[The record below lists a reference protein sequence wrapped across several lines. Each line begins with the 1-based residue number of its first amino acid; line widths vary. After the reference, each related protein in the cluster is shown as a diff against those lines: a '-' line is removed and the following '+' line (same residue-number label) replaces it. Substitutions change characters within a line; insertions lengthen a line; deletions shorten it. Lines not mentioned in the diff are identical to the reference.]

1 MQHKRIISI
10 TILII
15 AAIAAVSVLVCLFFV
30 NQSHVSQARNRLVRY
45 RTVYKGRTYD
55 KTALVYLPRGYQD
68 SSKKYNVLFLMHGW
82 GMSENDFIKGDPN
95 NKAPVIDDLMKDEKN
110 PFIVVS
116 PTYYP
121 NWSFTNDDE
130 ASEDKLTKRFAKTE
144 INQVLKVVQAQYH
157 VYKSRNHYA
166 FAGFSF
172 GAITGWAV
180 MQDQLSHFR
189 YFQMI
194 AGGDNRAA
202 QLRSKLLKS
211 KLAYDVTVSV
221 GSDDYVNNGTPYDID
236 RTMNTLKNVPHIRF
250 HIDEN
255 GSHDLPSAM
264 RQLKFGMRFFFK

>member
-1 MQHKRIISI
+1 
-10 TILII
+10 
-15 AAIAAVSVLVCLFFV
+15 
-30 NQSHVSQARNRLVRY
+30 
-45 RTVYKGRTYD
+45 
-55 KTALVYLPRGYQD
+55 
-68 SSKKYNVLFLMHGW
+68 
-82 GMSENDFIKGDPN
+82 MSENDFIKGDSN
-95 NKAPVIDDLMKDEKN
+95 DQAPVINDLMKDEKD

-121 NWSFTNDDE
+121 DRTFANDSQ
-130 ASEDKLTKRFAKTE
+130 ASEDRLTKRFAKTE
-144 INQVLKVVQAQYH
+144 ILQVLRVVQAKYR
-157 VYKSRNHYA
+157 VYKGRNHYG

-194 AGGDNRAA
+194 AGGDDRAA

-250 HIDEN
+250 HIELIKTGAMICRAPC
-255 GSHDLPSAM
+255 GS
-264 RQLKFGMRFFFK
+264 